1 MALLFNQLAKI
12 FLISA
17 IDRNIA
23 INMGASK
30 IINYSEEELLIAK
43 FAKALSHP
51 ARVAIIR
58 LLLQKQSCVCG
69 DIVEDLPIVQST
81 VSQHLKELKESGL
94 IKGNIDGVSICYC
107 IDKDVL
113 KKADNILNKILS
125 ASIQIPSTCC

>member
-1 MALLFNQLAKI
+1 LLINQLLKI
-12 FLISA
+12 SLTSTIY
-17 IDRNIA
+17 RNIA

-69 DIVEDLPIVQST
+69 DIVEDLPIAQST

-94 IKGNIDGVSICYC
+94 IKGNIDGASICYC
-107 IDKDVL
+107 IDMEVL
-113 KKADNILNKILS
+113 KTANNILNKQLS

>member
-1 MALLFNQLAKI
+1 MLINQLLKI
-12 FLISA
+12 CLIST
-17 IDRNIA
+17 IYRNIA

-69 DIVEDLPIVQST
+69 DIVEDLPIAQST

-94 IKGNIDGVSICYC
+94 IKGNIDGASICYC
-107 IDKDVL
+107 IDMEVL
-113 KKADNILNKILS
+113 KTANNILNKQLS

>member
-1 MALLFNQLAKI
+1 MLINQLLKI
-12 FLISA
+12 SLTSTIY
-17 IDRNIA
+17 RNIA

-69 DIVEDLPIVQST
+69 DIVEDLPIAQST

-94 IKGNIDGVSICYC
+94 IKGNIDGASICYC
-107 IDKDVL
+107 IDMEVL
-113 KKADNILNKILS
+113 KTANNILNKQLS